1 NANFEEEILSQALY
15 IKNSDSNLHAEDLQT
30 YINTILSLKIV
41 GETKTNENKPFLTD
55 TISKN
60 NIDILIETRKP
71 KKLKLLKTE
80 KKALNETLGLPVL
93 SLYEEIS

>member
-1 NANFEEEILSQALY
+1 
-15 IKNSDSNLHAEDLQT
+15 
-30 YINTILSLKIV
+30 
-41 GETKTNENKPFLTD
+41 
-55 TISKN
+55 
-60 NIDILIETRKP
+60 LIETRKP